1 MAHLDTLT
9 ERFGGTTVLGGV
21 AVISATAND
30 DGDIVVLAPAAMQL
44 RVYNNRLGSA
54 RP

>member
-1 MAHLDTLT
+1 VATGRPAEAETILADLARRGTQLGITTPLLDL
-9 ERFGGTTVLGGV
+9 
-21 AVISATAND
+21 
-30 DGDIVVLAPAAMQL
+30 AAMQL